1 MGTPEDNSA
10 TLVND
15 NNPQSTNGDTQS
27 TVDWEKRYKDTQAA
41 YTKSQQELRAEQAK
55 RKVLEEIT
63 TPKVEL
69 DAATKERLEDLKF
82 SDPDAWRAE
91 VNRLEAE
98 ANKAHSERLASVEAE
113 VTRQAELERRASVL
127 ASFNSLSDVKITD
140 ETIAYDIP
148 ARLTKRLE
156 SGEVSFEQFLEEA
169 ATYLKTPKTIGDGNS
184 TMEQPNLSEVGGSH
198 SAADYTA
205 APDSVASY
213 RNEIY

>member
-15 NNPQSTNGDTQS
+15 NNSQSTNGDTQP
-27 TVDWEKRYKDTQAA
+27 TVDWEKRFKDTQAA
-41 YTKSQQELRAEQAK
+41 FTKSQQELKAK
-55 RKVLEEIT
+55 EAKLAALEEIT
-63 TPKVEL
+63 TPRVEL

-98 ANKAHSERLASVEAE
+98 ANKAHRERLASVEAE
-113 VTRQAELERRASVL
+113 ATKQAELERRASVL
-127 ASFNSLSDVKITD
+127 ASFNSYSDVKITD

-148 ARLTKRLE
+148 ARITKRLE
-156 SGEVSFEQFLEEA
+156 NGEVSFEQFLEEA
-169 ATYLKTPKTIGDGNS
+169 ASYLKAPKVVGDGNK
-184 TMEQPNLSEVGGSH
+184 TLEQPNLSEVGGNH
-198 SAADYTA
+198 SAAEYTA
-205 APDSVASY
+205 EPDSVASY